1 MSRQVFFYSL
11 EEVTRHELEPIDL
24 SKGLTKL
31 VAGLRLD
38 GAARSISP
46 WALKVQLGPQSHA
59 SAVDAAWP
67 RTVADA
73 LAGNSG
79 IDIAENIFCFDT
91 LSISTVGLDQTE
103 THLGMAKVKGFGPEG
118 NGLPFL
124 VADAPGMGPPVV
136 TKPADEP
143 ELEGLTLAGALDQ
156 VGGICLLAPVRPHPH
171 VGFTG
176 AVTGLGPGLADR
188 EGKLMLHRDI
198 RPKVNTPLCAGCG
211 SCLAVC
217 LYDAIAIDAGRAFID
232 HEKCTGCGECM
243 NVCFM
248 AGISAE
254 EAEGIPRFQRKLA
267 ASAVAARD
275 TLINGRSG
283 RAGYFNLMV
292 RLDRHAGGARA
303 RGRKRLGDV
312 GVLASRDPV
321 ALDQATWDL
330 VVSRMEGPLS
340 SWSGFQQDPGSLLEH
355 AEHLGLGTREY
366 SLVQV

>member
-1 MSRQVFFYSL
+1 MSRQVFFHSL
-11 EEVTRHELEPIDL
+11 ENVTRHELEPIDL
-24 SKGLTKL
+24 RQGLTNL
-31 VAGLRLD
+31 VTALRLD
-38 GAARSISP
+38 GAAGSVAP
-46 WALKVQLGPQSHA
+46 WGLKVQLGPQSHA
-59 SAVDAAWP
+59 SAVDPAWP
-67 RTVADA
+67 RAVAEA
-73 LAGNSG
+73 LAGKSG

-91 LSISTVGLDQTE
+91 LSISTVGLDQAE
-103 THLGMAKVKGFGPEG
+103 THLGMAKVKGFGIPR
-118 NGLPFL
+118 NGMPYL
-124 VADAPGMGPPVV
+124 VADGPGHGDPVV
-136 TKPADEP
+136 ASPADDP
-143 ELEGLTLAGALDQ
+143 DLGGLTLAAALDRVQ
-156 VGGICLLAPVRPHPH
+156 GFCLLAPVRPHPH

-188 EGKLMLHRDI
+188 EGKLLLHRDI

-254 EAEGIPRFQRKLA
+254 DAQGIPRFQQKLA
-267 ASAVAARD
+267 SAALAARD
-275 TLINGRSG
+275 TLINGFSG
-283 RAGYFNLMV
+283 RAGYFNLLV
-292 RLDRHAGGARA
+292 RLDRHSGGARA

-330 VVSRMEGPLS
+330 ITSRMEGPLA
-340 SWSGFQQDPGSLLEH
+340 SWSGFQQEPQGLLEH
-355 AEHLGLGTREY
+355 AENLGLGTRSY
-366 SLVQV
+366 RLVQV

>member
-1 MSRQVFFYSL
+1 
-11 EEVTRHELEPIDL
+11 
-24 SKGLTKL
+24 
-31 VAGLRLD
+31 
-38 GAARSISP
+38 
-46 WALKVQLGPQSHA
+46 
-59 SAVDAAWP
+59 
-67 RTVADA
+67 
-73 LAGNSG
+73 
-79 IDIAENIFCFDT
+79 
-91 LSISTVGLDQTE
+91 
-103 THLGMAKVKGFGPEG
+103 
-118 NGLPFL
+118 
-124 VADAPGMGPPVV
+124 
-136 TKPADEP
+136 
-143 ELEGLTLAGALDQ
+143 
-156 VGGICLLAPVRPHPH
+156 

-188 EGKLMLHRDI
+188 EGKLLLHRDI

-254 EAEGIPRFQRKLA
+254 DAEGIPRFQQKLA

-275 TLINGRSG
+275 TLIDGKSG
-283 RAGYFNLMV
+283 RAGYFNLLV
-292 RLDRHAGGARA
+292 RLDRHAGGAKA

-330 VVSRMEGPLS
+330 VVSRMDGPLS
-340 SWSGFQQDPGSLLEH
+340 SWSGFQQDPGTLLEH

-366 SLVQV
+366 RLVQV